1 MTYSKPILGCV
12 NSGND
17 LQNVINEANAGLI
30 VDSSDNLGFYQAAKI
45 LIESPSLPLEMG
57 RNGKKLLSNLF
68 SVENACKQ
76 IEKALTQ

>member
-17 LQNVINEANAGLI
+17 LKNVINEANAGLI
-30 VDSSDNLGFYQAAKI
+30 VDSKDNYGFLLAAKS
-45 LIESPSLPLEMG
+45 LIESESLRAEMG
-57 RNGKKLLSNLF
+57 LNGKNLLSNLF